1 MQVCTIVVTHNNSD
15 TIEKCLQSVY
25 DEKIQ
30 RVVIVDCL
38 SMDTTLR
45 LVEKSFPQTQIVK
58 LSRNAGYAAANNI
71 GISQCLKK
79 EIDGVL
85 ILNPDAYLLPNTIK
99 KLLNSSKK
107 YANKGIFGP
116 QILKSDK
123 KTIWANGGI
132 IDSKRWTAKLIG
144 NNESTS
150 FEILKPIRQAQG
162 KQVQNDKGRK
172 VDFVSGTCILIPRVL
187 LETGLGFFEPYFLY
201 YEDVEFCMRAARIGF
216 PSFIVNNAVVIHDEQ
231 SERSQFKPIKNY
243 YLARNH
249 LLFVERN
256 APFRVKLREVL
267 RLPRTISEH
276 VHKNDSFSLKG
287 IGDYFRRRFG
297 TYAANP

>member
-85 ILNPDAYLLPNTIK
+85 ILNPDAYLLPNTTK
-99 KLLNSSKK
+99 KLLNISQKH
-107 YANKGIFGP
+107 ANKGIFGP